1 MYAQRSAYIAGF
13 ISLSISST
21 LAYSPRLQP
30 QVSLILV
37 DIIPQFHF
45 HCGIRSFSQIV
56 QVRQFGDI
64 VFFKGFFSQFGD
76 FGFSGLAILK

>member
-30 QVSLILV
+30 QLSLILE

-45 HCGIRSFSQIV
+45 HCGILSFSQSV
-56 QVRQFGDI
+56 QVRQFGGI
-64 VFFKGFFSQFGD
+64 VFLEGFFPQFGD
-76 FGFSGLAILK
+76 FGSSGLAILI

>member
-30 QVSLILV
+30 QLSLILE

-45 HCGIRSFSQIV
+45 HCGILSFSQIV
-56 QVRQFGDI
+56 QFGQFGGI
-64 VFFKGFFSQFGD
+64 VFLKGFFSQFGD
-76 FGFSGLAILK
+76 FGFPGLPVLI